1 MMNNKLA
8 LSALAAVAIFS
19 QGAFAQSSAPVSRAE
34 VKAEAKTGSLA
45 PAGQGPGAMA
55 GSAATTGK
63 STKTRMERK
72 EETKSAK
79 ASGSLKPAGDAAEMK
94 DDKAEKMKGG
104 MVNRAD
110 RKASTKAA
118 VKSGT
123 TQPAGEAPQP
133 SGEAPKK

>member
-1 MMNNKLA
+1 
-8 LSALAAVAIFS
+8 
-19 QGAFAQSSAPVSRAE
+19 
-34 VKAEAKTGSLA
+34 
-45 PAGQGPGAMA
+45 
-55 GSAATTGK
+55 
-63 STKTRMERK
+63 
-72 EETKSAK
+72 
-79 ASGSLKPAGDAAEMK
+79 MK